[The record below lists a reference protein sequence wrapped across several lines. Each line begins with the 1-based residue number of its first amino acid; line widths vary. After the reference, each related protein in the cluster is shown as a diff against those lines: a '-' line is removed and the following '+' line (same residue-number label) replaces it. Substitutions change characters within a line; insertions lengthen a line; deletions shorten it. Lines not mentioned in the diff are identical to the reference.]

1 MPLPKRQRQ
10 LSQKMKRFS
19 FYLILICTIDFVFVI
34 NSHAKNRALLI
45 GISQYSPNYDWTI
58 ISGTNDVDL
67 IKGELKDFS
76 IKELK
81 NEQATYNN
89 IIKELEKLIH
99 QSKNADVVYVH
110 FSGHGQPVEDYDGDE
125 ADGWDEAFV
134 PYDAGDKYIA
144 GKYEGDKHLIDDT
157 LNGLLER
164 LRLKL
169 GSAGYL
175 YVVIDAC
182 HAGEEYRGEEDD
194 DEAPSRGSIY
204 GISKNNKYFVPK
216 LNNVKHYPIAAES
229 NKANVVMMEACRSYQ
244 VNREIKKDNKF
255 YGPLSYSVYT
265 VLKNTPMQSDP
276 KWFLNIEKTFNQL
289 RPAGSSQRMVIESTM
304 TPSEK

>member
-1 MPLPKRQRQ
+1 MPLPSRQR
-10 LSQKMKRFS
+10 LISIKMKRIS
-19 FYLILICTIDFVFVI
+19 IYLTLVCILGIFYVYNCQ
-34 NSHAKNRALLI
+34 AKNRALLI
-45 GISQYSPNYDWTI
+45 GISNYSPDYNWTT

-81 NEQATYNN
+81 NEHATYKN
-89 IIKELEKLIH
+89 IVKEFERLIQ
-99 QSKNADVVYVH
+99 QSKPSDIVYVH

-144 GKYEGDKHLIDDT
+144 GQYEGDKHFVDDT

-169 GSAGYL
+169 GPSGYL

-182 HAGEEYRGEEDD
+182 HAGEQYRGEEDD
-194 DEAPSRGSIY
+194 DEAPVRGSIV
-204 GISKNNKYFVPK
+204 GISKNDKHFVAK
-216 LNNVKHYPIAAES
+216 LNNVKHYPITQEKAKS
-229 NKANVVMMEACRSYQ
+229 NIVMMEACRSYQ
-244 VNREIKKDNKF
+244 VNREIKKDDKF

-276 KWFLNIEKTFNQL
+276 KWFLNIEKAFNQL

>member
-1 MPLPKRQRQ
+1 
-10 LSQKMKRFS
+10 MKRI
-19 FYLILICTIDFVFVI
+19 YLYLVLVCTIGFSSVN

-45 GISQYSPNYDWTI
+45 GISQYSPDYNWTT
-58 ISGTNDVDL
+58 ISGANDVEL
-67 IKGELKDFS
+67 IKSELKDFS
-76 IKELK
+76 IRELK
-81 NEQATYNN
+81 NEQATYKN
-89 IIKELEKLIH
+89 IVKELEKLIQ
-99 QSKNADVVYVH
+99 QSKPSDIIYVH

-134 PYDAGDKYIA
+134 PYDAGEKYIE

-169 GSAGYL
+169 GSSGYL

-244 VNREIKKDNKF
+244 VNREIKKDDKF
-255 YGPLSYSVYT
+255 YGPLSYSIYT
-265 VLKNTPMQSDP
+265 VLKNTPMQSNP
-276 KWFLNIEKTFNQL
+276 KWFLNIEKAFNQL

>member
-1 MPLPKRQRQ
+1 
-10 LSQKMKRFS
+10 MKRI
-19 FYLILICTIDFVFVI
+19 YLYLVLVCTIGFSSVN

-45 GISQYSPNYDWTI
+45 GISQYSPDYNWTT
-58 ISGTNDVDL
+58 ISGANDVEL
-67 IKGELKDFS
+67 IKSELKDFS
-76 IKELK
+76 IRELK
-81 NEQATYNN
+81 NEQATYKN
-89 IIKELEKLIH
+89 IVKELEKLIQ
-99 QSKNADVVYVH
+99 QSKPSDIIYVH

-134 PYDAGDKYIA
+134 PYDAGEKYIE

-169 GSAGYL
+169 GSSGYL

-229 NKANVVMMEACRSYQ
+229 NKANVVMMGACRSYQ
-244 VNREIKKDNKF
+244 VNREIKKDDKF
-255 YGPLSYSVYT
+255 YGPLSYSIYT
-265 VLKNTPMQSDP
+265 VLKNTPMQSNP
-276 KWFLNIEKTFNQL
+276 KWFLNIEKAFNQL